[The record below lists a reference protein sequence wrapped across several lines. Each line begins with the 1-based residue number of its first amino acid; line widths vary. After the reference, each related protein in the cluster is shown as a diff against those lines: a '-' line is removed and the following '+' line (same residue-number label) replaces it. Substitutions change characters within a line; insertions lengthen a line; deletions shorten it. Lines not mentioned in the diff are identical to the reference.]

1 MPPANER
8 GSKSPPAAA
17 HSINEI
23 LGLRGQD
30 YSSESESNT
39 SSSDRDTSPEPAG
52 QLQHGMAGP
61 AGGSRGEANTSPK
74 STAKLPESESSQ
86 LPATG
91 VASAVQTS
99 LRDPLLTSAQLTT
112 PASPGSECAQTPST
126 GLASQQVLL
135 QTSILQPQLVHP
147 IPGSSTRHE
156 NSLDDIKVKKK
167 RRYRTTFTSFQ
178 LRELEQVF
186 EKTHYPDVFTRE
198 DLAQRVDLTEARV
211 QVWFQNRR
219 AKWRKREKQNQAQT
233 ATSPVQQ
240 SPDITV
246 AFSIPVSTIPAT
258 HPTVATPTTSTATGE
273 SNTTVQAVQ
282 QQTQATT
289 PSIQLVNP
297 QSFGALLSPITY
309 IPATLPTGAMLSP
322 QIISTATTRVPLLTS
337 LTSPILGLSPQL
349 GGVMPQVI
357 ALNQLPTSGAAA
369 TGIPM
374 ISFQVPK
381 TQPPAGKTD
390 ISS

>member
-1 MPPANER
+1 M
-8 GSKSPPAAA
+8 SP
-17 HSINEI
+17 S
-23 LGLRGQD
+23 
-30 YSSESESNT
+30 
-39 SSSDRDTSPEPAG
+39 
-52 QLQHGMAGP
+52 
-61 AGGSRGEANTSPK
+61 
-74 STAKLPESESSQ
+74 
-86 LPATG
+86 
-91 VASAVQTS
+91 
-99 LRDPLLTSAQLTT
+99 
-112 PASPGSECAQTPST
+112 
-126 GLASQQVLL
+126 VL
-135 QTSILQPQLVHP
+135 
-147 IPGSSTRHE
+147 
-156 NSLDDIKVKKK
+156 
-167 RRYRTTFTSFQ
+167 
-178 LRELEQVF
+178 
-186 EKTHYPDVFTRE
+186 
-198 DLAQRVDLTEARV
+198 

-357 ALNQLPTSGAAA
+357 ALNQLPTSGAA